1 MVFYLQQRQEL
12 VHIYLKDLEFG
23 VIYPVDE
30 NFTFPF
36 TVNDTTQFINRFELI
51 IDNLHNIEPHV
62 ENTLSIEN
70 ETNSGIS
77 ISTLED
83 YILVQSEVNEN
94 VTIELYNSIGQLI
107 FSKKCN
113 LSKEGIQLERPN
125 QISIL
130 RVFNEE
136 KNISK
141 KVF

>member
-1 MVFYLQQRQEL
+1 M
-12 VHIYLKDLEFG
+12 KDLEFG

-77 ISTLED
+77 ISTLETCRAKMSVSHGVCH
-83 YILVQSEVNEN
+83 YKWK
-94 VTIELYNSIGQLI
+94 TIV
-107 FSKKCN
+107 KKSN
-113 LSKEGIQLERPN
+113 
-125 QISIL
+125 
-130 RVFNEE
+130 
-136 KNISK
+136 
-141 KVF
+141 